1 MNSFRLKKSY
11 FLGCFLLTFFM
22 KVGDAGFRLSSPDV
36 VKASWNARTFLAED
50 INQDGLNDL
59 IFFNLDRSR
68 IEILYRTK
76 DGKVPE
82 RVKPVQ
88 GNRWDPELEDAP
100 YKKEFIFIPET
111 ITSLAVGDLNLDGFT
126 DIVTG
131 SPDHGVQVYFRSNDL
146 LWTKPIELET
156 LKLRPDSISIKI
168 KKEKKGNRSSL
179 FLFTQTGLEV
189 LGFEN
194 GKPQYPSV
202 VYREEA
208 KRAYGMNFFDVN
220 RDGVDDWV
228 YSIPSS
234 DRSVR
239 LRLGLKN
246 GFGPERS
253 FDLPVSSFNPAP
265 NFKKNQ
271 QFVGINRISK
281 EASVFSFDFKKNESN
296 DDNFNI
302 LDYDLFPEGEE
313 DTSWTIADFNGDG
326 KEDIVAVS
334 SSVSEL
340 NFLPAISGG
349 DFGTVRKSSALKG
362 VSCLHAFNSSIDKNP
377 GLLVLSQAEKIVG
390 ISEFL
395 KKGSFSFPKPF
406 PIKADP
412 ILSNCS
418 DLNGDKV
425 DEALIIVEDRSDFVL
440 QVWAVR
446 NGVDFNLTQEIE
458 LDEWTREPSGIVP
471 CYLNN
476 DNAIDLVLLSARE
489 SAYLLLNDGNGKL
502 KVVGE
507 DSVFRK
513 SFLMEKN
520 PSQVGWGDINKDGSL
535 ELLVAGTGMIR
546 ALKWK
551 NKDLFVTEQFNA
563 TDPKAELTC
572 PLFLDLNGDQQNEL
586 LYFSNDYWE
595 GLQQSTNGEY
605 QKIYKI
611 EDDSLTPLQVGIKKS
626 KGSNSLLSLGSSSI
640 QMITRSVGDKSL
652 QINIQSRYLTDLPK
666 VFHTG
671 VDWGDFDND
680 GLPDLVCMDGRRHT
694 LEFLKY
700 SDQKKWE
707 SVLHFKVFE
716 EDLHYRGKKGGAL
729 EPRDGI
735 IADLNGDG
743 LDDLVVL
750 VHDRFLCYY
759 QEALLG
765 K

>member
-1 MNSFRLKKSY
+1 MIFCRFKKSY
-11 FLGCFLLTFFM
+11 ILGWFLLISFM
-22 KVGDAGFRLSSPDV
+22 NEGVAGFRLSSPDV
-36 VKASWNARTFLAED
+36 VKASWNARTFLSED

-88 GNRWDPELEDAP
+88 RNRWDPELEDAP

-111 ITSLAVGDLNLDGFT
+111 ITSLAAGDLNLDGFT

-131 SPDHGVQVYFRSNDL
+131 SPDHGVKVYFRTNDL
-146 LWTKPIELET
+146 LWGEPIELET
-156 LKLRPDSISIKI
+156 LKLRPESVSIKI
-168 KKEKKGNRSSL
+168 RNDKKSNRSSL

-189 LGFEN
+189 LGFEK

-220 RDGVDDWV
+220 RDGIDDWI

-253 FDLPVSSFNPAP
+253 FDLPVSSFNPVP
-265 NFKKNQ
+265 NFKKNR
-271 QFVGINRISK
+271 QFVGINRVSK
-281 EASVFSFDFKKNESN
+281 EASVFSFEFKKNESK
-296 DDNFNI
+296 DDSFNI
-302 LDYDLFPEGEE
+302 MNYDLFQEGEE
-313 DTSWTIADFNGDG
+313 DTSWTIADFNRDG
-326 KEDIVAVS
+326 KDDVVAVS

-340 NFLPAISGG
+340 NFLPAFSGG
-349 DFGTVRKSSALKG
+349 ELGTVRKSPSLKG
-362 VSCLHAFNSSIDKNP
+362 VNCLHSFKGSIDKSP
-377 GLLVLSQAEKIVG
+377 GLLLLSQAEKIVG

-395 KKGSFSFPKPF
+395 NHGSFSFPKPI
-406 PIKADP
+406 PVKADP
-412 ILSNCS
+412 ILSNCA
-418 DLNGDKV
+418 DINGDKV

-440 QVWAVR
+440 QVWTVK
-446 NGVDFNLTQEIE
+446 NGLEFNLTQEIE
-458 LDEWTREPSGIVP
+458 LDEWNREPSGIIP
-471 CYLNN
+471 CYLND
-476 DNAIDLVLLSARE
+476 DNAMDLVLLSSRE
-489 SAYLLLNDGNGKL
+489 SAYLLLNDGKGKL
-502 KVVGE
+502 KVVGG

-520 PSQVGWGDINKDGSL
+520 PSQVGLGDINEDGSP
-535 ELLVAGTGMIR
+535 ELLVAGEGMIR

-551 NKDLFVTEQFNA
+551 NEDLYVTEQFNA

-572 PLFLDLNGDQQNEL
+572 PLFEDLNGDKQSEL
-586 LYFSNDYWE
+586 LYFSNNYWE
-595 GLQQSTNGEY
+595 GLQQTKNGEF
-605 QKIYKI
+605 QKAYRI
-611 EDDSLTPLQVGIKKS
+611 EDESLIPLQVGIRKS

-640 QMITRSVGDKSL
+640 QMITRSVADKSL

-671 VDWGDFDND
+671 VDWGDFNND
-680 GLPDLVCMDGRRHT
+680 GSPDLVCMDGRSHT

-700 SDQKKWE
+700 SDQNKWD

-735 IADLNGDG
+735 ITDLNGDG
-743 LDDLVVL
+743 LDDLVLL

-759 QEALLG
+759 QEAFPG

>member
-1 MNSFRLKKSY
+1 MISFRSLKFY
-11 FLGCFLLTFFM
+11 FLGCFLLISFM
-22 KVGDAGFRLSSPDV
+22 KVGDAEFRLSLPDV
-36 VKASWNARTFLAED
+36 VKASWNARTFLSED

-88 GNRWDPELEDAP
+88 PNRWDPELEDAP

-111 ITSLAVGDLNLDGFT
+111 ITALATGDLNLDGFT

-131 SPDHGVQVYFRSNDL
+131 SPDHGVQVYFRTNDL
-146 LWTKPIELET
+146 LWAEPIELET
-156 LKLRPDSISIKI
+156 LKLRPDSVSIKI
-168 KKEKKGNRSSL
+168 RKAEKGNRASL

-202 VYREEA
+202 VFREEA

-220 RDGVDDWV
+220 LDGIDDWV

-234 DRSVR
+234 ERSVR

-253 FDLPVSSFNPAP
+253 FDLPVSSFNPVP
-265 NFKKNQ
+265 DFQKTR

-281 EASVFSFDFKKNESN
+281 EATIFSFDFKKNES
-296 DDNFNI
+296 DDANFNI
-302 LDYDLFPEGEE
+302 MDYDLFPEGED
-313 DTSWTIADFNGDG
+313 DTSWTIADFNRDG
-326 KEDIVAVS
+326 KDDIVAVS

-340 NFLPAISGG
+340 SFLPAISGVE
-349 DFGTVRKSSALKG
+349 FGTVRKIPSLKG
-362 VSCLHAFNSSIDKNP
+362 VNCLHAINSSLDKNP

-406 PIKADP
+406 PIKSDP

-440 QVWAVR
+440 QVWSVK

-458 LDEWTREPSGIVP
+458 LDEWKREPSGIVP

-476 DNAIDLVLLSARE
+476 DKAMDLVLLSARE
-489 SAYLLLNDGNGKL
+489 SAYLLLNDGKGKL
-502 KVVGE
+502 RLVGE

-520 PSQVGWGDINKDGSL
+520 PSQVGWGDINDDGSP
-535 ELLVAGTGMIR
+535 ELLVAGEGMIR

-551 NKDLFVTEQFNA
+551 NKDLYVTEQFNS

-572 PLFLDLNGDQQNEL
+572 PLFVDLNGDQQNEL
-586 LYFSNDYWE
+586 LYFSNNYWE
-595 GLQQSTNGEY
+595 GLQQTKNGEY
-605 QKIYKI
+605 QKVYKI
-611 EDDSLTPLQVGIKKS
+611 EDESLTPLQVGMKGS
-626 KGSNSLLSLGSSSI
+626 KGSNTLLSLGSSSI
-640 QMITRSVGDKSL
+640 QLISRSVGDKSL

-666 VFHTG
+666 VSHTG
-671 VDWGDFDND
+671 VDWGDFNND
-680 GLPDLVCMDGRRHT
+680 GFPDLVCMDGRRHT

-700 SDQKKWE
+700 SDENKWK

-735 IADLNGDG
+735 ISDLNGDG
-743 LDDLVVL
+743 LDDLVLL

-759 QEALLG
+759 QEAISG

>member
-1 MNSFRLKKSY
+1 M
-11 FLGCFLLTFFM
+11 GWFLLLSFM
-22 KVGDAGFRLSSPDV
+22 NEGVAGFRLSSPDV
-36 VKASWNARTFLAED
+36 VKASWNARTFLSED
-50 INQDGLNDL
+50 INKDGLNDL

-88 GNRWDPELEDAP
+88 RSRWDPELEDAP

-111 ITSLAVGDLNLDGFT
+111 ITSLAIGDLNLDGFT

-131 SPDHGVQVYFRSNDL
+131 SPDHGVQVYFRTNDL
-146 LWTKPIELET
+146 FWGEPIELET
-156 LKLRPDSISIKI
+156 LKLRPESVSIKI
-168 KKEKKGNRSSL
+168 RNDKKSNRSSL

-189 LGFEN
+189 LEFEK

-202 VYREEA
+202 VFREEA

-220 RDGVDDWV
+220 RDGIDDWI

-253 FDLPVSSFNPAP
+253 FDLPVSSFNPVP
-265 NFKKNQ
+265 NFKKNR
-271 QFVGINRISK
+271 QFVGINRVSK
-281 EASVFSFDFKKNESN
+281 EASVFSFEFKKNESN
-296 DDNFNI
+296 DESFNI
-302 LDYDLFPEGEE
+302 MDYDLFPEGED
-313 DTSWTIADFNGDG
+313 DTSWTIADFNRDG
-326 KEDIVAVS
+326 KDDVVAVL

-340 NFLPAISGG
+340 NFLPAFSGG
-349 DFGTVRKSSALKG
+349 ELGIVRKCPSLKG
-362 VSCLHAFNSSIDKNP
+362 VNCLHAFKGSIDKSP

-395 KKGSFSFPKPF
+395 NEGSFSFPKPL
-406 PIKADP
+406 PVKADP
-412 ILSNCS
+412 ILSNCA
-418 DLNGDKV
+418 DINGDKV

-440 QVWAVR
+440 QVWTVK
-446 NGVDFNLTQEIE
+446 NGLDFNLTQEIE
-458 LDEWTREPSGIVP
+458 LDEWNREPSGIVP
-471 CYLNN
+471 CYLND
-476 DNAIDLVLLSARE
+476 DNAMDLVLLTSRE
-489 SAYLLLNDGNGKL
+489 SAYLLLNDGKGKL
-502 KVVGE
+502 KVVGG

-520 PSQVGWGDINKDGSL
+520 PSQVGLGDINEDGSP
-535 ELLVAGTGMIR
+535 ELLVAGEGMIR

-551 NKDLFVTEQFNA
+551 NEDLYVTKQFNA

-572 PLFLDLNGDQQNEL
+572 PLFVDLNGDQQNEL
-586 LYFSNDYWE
+586 LYFSNNYWE
-595 GLQQSTNGEY
+595 GLQQTKNREF
-605 QKIYKI
+605 QKAYKI
-611 EDDSLTPLQVGIKKS
+611 EDESLTPLQVGIKKS
-626 KGSNSLLSLGSSSI
+626 KISNSLLSLGSSSI
-640 QMITRSVGDKSL
+640 QMITRSVVDKSL

-671 VDWGDFDND
+671 VDWGDFNND
-680 GLPDLVCMDGRRHT
+680 GLPDLVCMDGRSHT

-700 SDQKKWE
+700 SDQNKWD

-735 IADLNGDG
+735 ITDLNGDG
-743 LDDLVVL
+743 LDDLVLL

-759 QEALLG
+759 QDALLD

>member
-88 GNRWDPELEDAP
+88 RNRWDPELEDAP

-131 SPDHGVQVYFRSNDL
+131 SPDHGVQVFFRTNDL
-146 LWTKPIELET
+146 LWAKPIELET

-168 KKEKKGNRSSL
+168 RKEKKGNRSSL

-202 VYREEA
+202 VFREEA

-220 RDGVDDWV
+220 HDGVDDWV

-265 NFKKNQ
+265 NLKNNQ

-281 EASVFSFDFKKNESN
+281 EASVFNFDFKKNESN
-296 DDNFNI
+296 DAHFNI

-340 NFLPAISGG
+340 NFLPALSGG
-349 DFGTVRKSSALKG
+349 DF
-362 VSCLHAFNSSIDKNP
+362 
-377 GLLVLSQAEKIVG
+377 
-390 ISEFL
+390 
-395 KKGSFSFPKPF
+395 
-406 PIKADP
+406 
-412 ILSNCS
+412 
-418 DLNGDKV
+418 
-425 DEALIIVEDRSDFVL
+425 
-440 QVWAVR
+440 
-446 NGVDFNLTQEIE
+446 
-458 LDEWTREPSGIVP
+458 
-471 CYLNN
+471 
-476 DNAIDLVLLSARE
+476 
-489 SAYLLLNDGNGKL
+489 
-502 KVVGE
+502 
-507 DSVFRK
+507 
-513 SFLMEKN
+513 
-520 PSQVGWGDINKDGSL
+520 
-535 ELLVAGTGMIR
+535 
-546 ALKWK
+546 
-551 NKDLFVTEQFNA
+551 
-563 TDPKAELTC
+563 
-572 PLFLDLNGDQQNEL
+572 
-586 LYFSNDYWE
+586 
-595 GLQQSTNGEY
+595 
-605 QKIYKI
+605 
-611 EDDSLTPLQVGIKKS
+611 
-626 KGSNSLLSLGSSSI
+626 
-640 QMITRSVGDKSL
+640 
-652 QINIQSRYLTDLPK
+652 
-666 VFHTG
+666 
-671 VDWGDFDND
+671 
-680 GLPDLVCMDGRRHT
+680 
-694 LEFLKY
+694 
-700 SDQKKWE
+700 
-707 SVLHFKVFE
+707 
-716 EDLHYRGKKGGAL
+716 
-729 EPRDGI
+729 
-735 IADLNGDG
+735 
-743 LDDLVVL
+743 
-750 VHDRFLCYY
+750 
-759 QEALLG
+759 
-765 K
+765 

>member
-1 MNSFRLKKSY
+1 MIFCRFKKSY
-11 FLGCFLLTFFM
+11 ILGWFLLISFM
-22 KVGDAGFRLSSPDV
+22 NEGVAGFRLSSPDV
-36 VKASWNARTFLAED
+36 VKASWNARTFLSED

-88 GNRWDPELEDAP
+88 RNRWDPELEDAP
-100 YKKEFIFIPET
+100 YKKEFIFVPET
-111 ITSLAVGDLNLDGFT
+111 ITSLAAGDLNLDGFT

-131 SPDHGVQVYFRSNDL
+131 SPDHGVQVYFRTNDL
-146 LWTKPIELET
+146 LWGEPIELET
-156 LKLRPDSISIKI
+156 LKLRPESVSIKI
-168 KKEKKGNRSSL
+168 RNDKKSNRSSL

-189 LGFEN
+189 LGFEK

-202 VYREEA
+202 VFREEA

-220 RDGVDDWV
+220 RDGIDDWI

-253 FDLPVSSFNPAP
+253 FDLPVSSFNPVP
-265 NFKKNQ
+265 NFKKNR
-271 QFVGINRISK
+271 QFVGINRVSK
-281 EASVFSFDFKKNESN
+281 EASVFSFEFKKNESK
-296 DDNFNI
+296 DDSFKI
-302 LDYDLFPEGEE
+302 MDYDLFPEGDE
-313 DTSWTIADFNGDG
+313 DTSWTIADFNRDG
-326 KEDIVAVS
+326 KDDVVAVS

-340 NFLPAISGG
+340 NFLPAFSGG
-349 DFGTVRKSSALKG
+349 ELGIVRKSPSLKG
-362 VSCLHAFNSSIDKNP
+362 VNCLHAFKGSIDKSP

-395 KKGSFSFPKPF
+395 NKGSFSFPKPL
-406 PIKADP
+406 PVKADP
-412 ILSNCS
+412 IFSNCA
-418 DLNGDKV
+418 DINGDKV

-440 QVWAVR
+440 QIWTVK
-446 NGVDFNLTQEIE
+446 NGLDFNLTQEIE
-458 LDEWTREPSGIVP
+458 LDEWNREPSGIVP
-471 CYLNN
+471 CYLND
-476 DNAIDLVLLSARE
+476 DNAMDLVLLSSRE
-489 SAYLLLNDGNGKL
+489 SAYLLLNDGKGKL
-502 KVVGE
+502 NVVGE

-520 PSQVGWGDINKDGSL
+520 PSQVGLGDINEDGSP
-535 ELLVAGTGMIR
+535 ELLVAGEGMIR

-551 NKDLFVTEQFNA
+551 NEDLYVTEQFNA

-572 PLFLDLNGDQQNEL
+572 PLFEDLNGDKQSEL
-586 LYFSNDYWE
+586 LYFSNNYWE
-595 GLQQSTNGEY
+595 GLQQTKNGEF
-605 QKIYKI
+605 QKAYRI
-611 EDDSLTPLQVGIKKS
+611 EDESLIPLQVGIRKS

-671 VDWGDFDND
+671 VDWGDFNND
-680 GLPDLVCMDGRRHT
+680 GLLDLVCMDGRSHT

-700 SDQKKWE
+700 SDQNKWD

-735 IADLNGDG
+735 ITDLNGDG
-743 LDDLVVL
+743 LDDLVLL

-759 QEALLG
+759 QEAFPG

>member
-1 MNSFRLKKSY
+1 
-11 FLGCFLLTFFM
+11 M

-88 GNRWDPELEDAP
+88 RNRWDPELEDAP

-111 ITSLAVGDLNLDGFT
+111 ITSLAAGDLNLDGFT

-131 SPDHGVQVYFRSNDL
+131 SPDHGVKVYFRTNDL
-146 LWTKPIELET
+146 LWGEPIELET
-156 LKLRPDSISIKI
+156 LKLRPESVSIKI
-168 KKEKKGNRSSL
+168 RNDKKSNRSSL

-189 LGFEN
+189 LGFEK

-220 RDGVDDWV
+220 RDGIDDWI

-253 FDLPVSSFNPAP
+253 FDLPVSSFNPVP
-265 NFKKNQ
+265 NFKKNR
-271 QFVGINRISK
+271 QFVGINRVSK
-281 EASVFSFDFKKNESN
+281 EATVFSFEFKKNESK
-296 DDNFNI
+296 DDSFNI
-302 LDYDLFPEGEE
+302 MNYDLFQEGEE
-313 DTSWTIADFNGDG
+313 DTSWTIADFNRDG
-326 KEDIVAVS
+326 KDDVVAVS
-334 SSVSEL
+334 SSFSEL
-340 NFLPAISGG
+340 NFLPAFSGG
-349 DFGTVRKSSALKG
+349 ELGTVRKSPSLKG
-362 VSCLHAFNSSIDKNP
+362 VNCLHSFKGSIDKSL
-377 GLLVLSQAEKIVG
+377 GLLLLSQAEKIVG

-395 KKGSFSFPKPF
+395 NQGSFSFPKPI
-406 PIKADP
+406 PVKADP
-412 ILSNCS
+412 ILSNCA
-418 DLNGDKV
+418 DINGDKV

-440 QVWAVR
+440 QVWTVK
-446 NGVDFNLTQEIE
+446 NGLDFNLTQEIE
-458 LDEWTREPSGIVP
+458 LDEWNREPSGIIP
-471 CYLNN
+471 CYLND
-476 DNAIDLVLLSARE
+476 DNAMDLVLLSSRE
-489 SAYLLLNDGNGKL
+489 SAYLLLNDGKGKL

-520 PSQVGWGDINKDGSL
+520 PSQVGLGDINEDGSP
-535 ELLVAGTGMIR
+535 ELLVAGEGMIR

-551 NKDLFVTEQFNA
+551 NEDLYVTEQFNA

-572 PLFLDLNGDQQNEL
+572 PLFEDLNGDKQSEL
-586 LYFSNDYWE
+586 LYFSNNYWE
-595 GLQQSTNGEY
+595 GLQQTKNGEF
-605 QKIYKI
+605 QKAYRI
-611 EDDSLTPLQVGIKKS
+611 EDESLIPLQVGIRKS

-640 QMITRSVGDKSL
+640 QMITRSVADKSL

-671 VDWGDFDND
+671 VDWGDFNND
-680 GLPDLVCMDGRRHT
+680 GSPDLVCMDGRSHT

-700 SDQKKWE
+700 SDQNKWD

-735 IADLNGDG
+735 ITDLNGDG
-743 LDDLVVL
+743 LDDLVLL

-759 QEALLG
+759 QEAFPG

>member
-1 MNSFRLKKSY
+1 M
-11 FLGCFLLTFFM
+11 GWFLLISFM
-22 KVGDAGFRLSSPDV
+22 NEGVAGFRLSSPDV
-36 VKASWNARTFLAED
+36 VKASWNARTFLSED

-88 GNRWDPELEDAP
+88 RNRWDPELEDAP

-111 ITSLAVGDLNLDGFT
+111 ITSLAAGDLNLDGFT

-131 SPDHGVQVYFRSNDL
+131 SPDYGVKVYFRTNDL
-146 LWTKPIELET
+146 LWGEPIELET
-156 LKLRPDSISIKI
+156 LKLRPESVSIKI
-168 KKEKKGNRSSL
+168 RNDKKSNRSSL

-189 LGFEN
+189 LGFEK

-220 RDGVDDWV
+220 RDGIDDWI

-253 FDLPVSSFNPAP
+253 FDLPVSSFNPVP
-265 NFKKNQ
+265 NFKKNR
-271 QFVGINRISK
+271 QFVGINRVSK
-281 EASVFSFDFKKNESN
+281 EASVFSFEFKKNESK
-296 DDNFNI
+296 DDSFNI
-302 LDYDLFPEGEE
+302 MNYDLFQEGEE
-313 DTSWTIADFNGDG
+313 DTSWTIADFNRDG
-326 KEDIVAVS
+326 KDDVVAVS

-340 NFLPAISGG
+340 NFLPAFSGG
-349 DFGTVRKSSALKG
+349 ELGTVRKSPSLKG
-362 VSCLHAFNSSIDKNP
+362 VNCLHAFNGSIDKSP

-395 KKGSFSFPKPF
+395 NKGSFSFPKPL
-406 PIKADP
+406 PVKADP
-412 ILSNCS
+412 ILSNCA
-418 DLNGDKV
+418 DINGDKV

-440 QVWAVR
+440 QVWTVK
-446 NGVDFNLTQEIE
+446 NGLEFNLTQEIE
-458 LDEWTREPSGIVP
+458 LDEWNREPSGIIP
-471 CYLNN
+471 CYLND
-476 DNAIDLVLLSARE
+476 DNAMDLVLLSSRE
-489 SAYLLLNDGNGKL
+489 SAYLLLNDGKGKL
-502 KVVGE
+502 KVVGG

-520 PSQVGWGDINKDGSL
+520 PSQVGLGDINEDGSP
-535 ELLVAGTGMIR
+535 ELLVAGEGMIR

-551 NKDLFVTEQFNA
+551 NEDLYVTEQFNA

-572 PLFLDLNGDQQNEL
+572 PLFEDLNGDKQSEL
-586 LYFSNDYWE
+586 LYFSNNYWE
-595 GLQQSTNGEY
+595 GLQQTKNGEF
-605 QKIYKI
+605 QKAYRI
-611 EDDSLTPLQVGIKKS
+611 EDESLIPLQVGIRKS

-640 QMITRSVGDKSL
+640 QMITRSVADKSL

-671 VDWGDFDND
+671 VDWGDFNND
-680 GLPDLVCMDGRRHT
+680 GSPDLVCMDGRSHT

-700 SDQKKWE
+700 SDQNKWD

-735 IADLNGDG
+735 ITDLNGDG
-743 LDDLVVL
+743 LDDLVLL

-759 QEALLG
+759 QEAFPG

>member
-1 MNSFRLKKSY
+1 M
-11 FLGCFLLTFFM
+11 GWFLLISFM
-22 KVGDAGFRLSSPDV
+22 NEGVAGFRLSSPDV
-36 VKASWNARTFLAED
+36 VKASWNARTFLSED

-88 GNRWDPELEDAP
+88 RNRWDPELEDAP

-111 ITSLAVGDLNLDGFT
+111 ITSLAAGDLNLDGFT

-131 SPDHGVQVYFRSNDL
+131 SPDHGVKVYFRTNDL
-146 LWTKPIELET
+146 LWGEPIELET
-156 LKLRPDSISIKI
+156 LKLRPESVSIKI
-168 KKEKKGNRSSL
+168 RNDKKSNRSSL

-189 LGFEN
+189 LGFEK

-220 RDGVDDWV
+220 RDGIDDWI

-253 FDLPVSSFNPAP
+253 FDLPVSSFNPVP
-265 NFKKNQ
+265 NFKKNR
-271 QFVGINRISK
+271 QFVGINRVSK
-281 EASVFSFDFKKNESN
+281 EASVFSFEFKKNESK
-296 DDNFNI
+296 DDSFNI
-302 LDYDLFPEGEE
+302 MNYDLFQEGEE
-313 DTSWTIADFNGDG
+313 DTSWTIADFNRDG
-326 KEDIVAVS
+326 KDDVVAVS

-340 NFLPAISGG
+340 NFLPAFSGG
-349 DFGTVRKSSALKG
+349 ELGTVRKSPSLKG
-362 VSCLHAFNSSIDKNP
+362 VNCLHSFKGSIDKSP
-377 GLLVLSQAEKIVG
+377 GLLLLSQAEKIVG

-395 KKGSFSFPKPF
+395 NQGSFSFPKPI
-406 PIKADP
+406 PVKADP
-412 ILSNCS
+412 ILSNCA
-418 DLNGDKV
+418 DINGDKV

-440 QVWAVR
+440 QVWTVK
-446 NGVDFNLTQEIE
+446 NGLDFNLTQEIE
-458 LDEWTREPSGIVP
+458 LDEWNREPSGIIP
-471 CYLNN
+471 CYLND
-476 DNAIDLVLLSARE
+476 DNAMDLVLLSSRE
-489 SAYLLLNDGNGKL
+489 SAYLLLNDGKGKL

-520 PSQVGWGDINKDGSL
+520 PSQVGLGDINEDGSP
-535 ELLVAGTGMIR
+535 ELLVAGEGMIR

-551 NKDLFVTEQFNA
+551 NEDLYVTEQFNA

-572 PLFLDLNGDQQNEL
+572 PLFVDLNGDKQSEL
-586 LYFSNDYWE
+586 LYFSNNYWE
-595 GLQQSTNGEY
+595 GLQQTKNGEF
-605 QKIYKI
+605 QKAYRI
-611 EDDSLTPLQVGIKKS
+611 EDESLIPLQAGIRKS

-671 VDWGDFDND
+671 VDWGDFNND
-680 GLPDLVCMDGRRHT
+680 GSPDLVCMDGRSHT

-700 SDQKKWE
+700 SDQNKWD

-735 IADLNGDG
+735 ITDLNGDG
-743 LDDLVVL
+743 LDDLVLL

-759 QEALLG
+759 QEAFPG